1 MADIGEV
8 AFTYDPGRDLFSFD
22 RHAVDLLG
30 VQNIADIL
38 TGPAFMMRIG
48 PECREARRNA
58 ITAPADSMSP
68 DAYTVTYRFQATP
81 SRTPSPVYIE
91 EQAVWSVLPDGRPIA
106 RGVLRVVTERH
117 LAEQRLLI
125 RAENDALTGV
135 LNRAT
140 LQDRLAQ
147 SIEQARHARRPCA
160 LLIAGVSG
168 LGTMNDT
175 FGLEIGDEVLVC
187 VARALKR
194 HIRNV
199 DHIGRYGSNKFAIVL
214 NDCGPG
220 TMRIVADRLM
230 DAVGRLTIETSI
242 AKLTASIRVG
252 GVSLPEYATTSEAA
266 MIAASKA
273 LDRARHKRLDSFVAY
288 EPRPEEENLRRRN
301 ALLADALMSAL
312 DENRMSL
319 ELQPMVAAR
328 TGEPDHYECLLRMT
342 RPDGTMITAG
352 DFMAV
357 AEQLGIVRLL
367 DLRAQQLA
375 IDLLKRYPGAQLSLN
390 VSGLTAADNEW
401 LVSLHR
407 QTQGKRHILERL
419 TVEITETAAI
429 HDLQQSISFVETIK
443 ELGCKVAIDDFG
455 VGYTNFRNL
464 KALQADLV
472 KIDGA
477 FIKNVCRDSGDQ
489 AFVRAM
495 VELARAFQ
503 MQTVAEFVGDAETA
517 AYLRDAGIDYLQGYH
532 FGAPAA
538 PELMLGKPAN

>member
-1 MADIGEV
+1 MASVGEV
-8 AFTYDPGRDLFSFD
+8 AFTYDHDRDLFSFD

-30 VQNIADIL
+30 VQTLADIL
-38 TGPAFMMRIG
+38 TGTAFMMRIG
-48 PECREARRNA
+48 QEYRDVRRA
-58 ITAPADSMSP
+58 AVAMPADIGSGVG
-68 DAYTVTYRFQATP
+68 YKVVYRFQAASSQTKD
-81 SRTPSPVYIE
+81 PVYLE
-91 EQAVWSVLPDGRPIA
+91 EQAVWSRSLDARPVA
-106 RGVLRVVTERH
+106 RGVLRIVTERV
-117 LAEQRLLI
+117 LNEQRLLS

-140 LQDRLAQ
+140 LQDRLAT
-147 SIEQARHARRPCA
+147 SIEQARQARRPCA

-168 LGTMNDT
+168 LGMMNDT
-175 FGLEIGDEVLVC
+175 FGLEIGDEVLVS
-187 VARALKR
+187 VARVLKL
-194 HIRNV
+194 HIRSV
-199 DHIGRYGSNKFAIVL
+199 DCVGRYGSNKFGIVL
-214 NDCGPG
+214 NECGPG

-230 DAVGRLTIETSI
+230 AAVSRLTIETSV
-242 AKLTASIRVG
+242 AKLTASVRIG
-252 GVSLPEYATTSEAA
+252 GVSLPEYATTPEAA
-266 MIAASKA
+266 MVAASKA

-328 TGEPDHYECLLRMT
+328 TGEPDHYECLLRML
-342 RPDGTMITAG
+342 RPDGTMISAG
-352 DFMAV
+352 DFMSV

-375 IDLLKRYPGAQLSLN
+375 IDLLKHYPSAQLSLN

-429 HDLQQSISFVETIK
+429 QDLQQSISFVETIK

-477 FIKNVCRDSGDQ
+477 FIKNVCRDAGDQ

-503 MQTVAEFVGDAETA
+503 MKTVAEFVGDAETA

-532 FGAPAA
+532 FGAPAH
-538 PELMLGKPAN
+538 PHIMLGKPSN